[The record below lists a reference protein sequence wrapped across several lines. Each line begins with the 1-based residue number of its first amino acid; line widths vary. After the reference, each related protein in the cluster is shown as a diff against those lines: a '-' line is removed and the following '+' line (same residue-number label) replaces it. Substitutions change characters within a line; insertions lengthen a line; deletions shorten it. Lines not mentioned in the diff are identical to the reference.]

1 MVLASCLVAPLL
13 AAPHRFRVHSNSTL
27 TIQSIAQGPDGF
39 LWLAATDGLYRFDGF
54 RYDKIPDFPFSDARF
69 VAFTPDGS
77 LWVASSEGLVRRK
90 DQFDV
95 LLRDPVLHMVAL
107 PDEVIVKLT
116 LRDNVRIRLDG
127 SMEKY
132 AMYARRDLTADAD
145 GRLWF
150 VVAGAPMAVWSVE
163 PDDPASLQKAL
174 PLPKGDFV
182 QSVRDSAGRIWVAN
196 STEAIGLQEGRQ
208 VFSFR
213 RRPSLQA
220 SRASPLLMGRNGQL
234 WFLGYT
240 IHGTSPPVVFRERQA
255 YDHLDLTA
263 GFEDDRGRLWIAVQG
278 RGLVEWIP
286 DPNWERW
293 FAEDLEDEPAQ
304 QVLLTENGE
313 RLVATRRNLHRL
325 DPATREWVRTSKGD
339 HEYISLIS
347 LPEGGFLAAVRGLGL
362 ARLSPAGDVLQ
373 RLENPL
379 PNDDY
384 RRIQR
389 DGLGRLWV
397 GHSRGVVRIENSERL
412 YRPRKVDLPESDWL
426 ANVGLQLGADGRLW
440 AAYEDGIAW
449 LDDEDHWHNL
459 AADRPLKGVFSLA
472 PAGPRIEGDIWVSSL
487 GENQWIGHTG
497 GRVSRLQRSGNRW
510 VVQDLGVAEGFGPPN
525 TRFLARDTRGWIWRG
540 TTDGVYVSD
549 GRNVSPQDWLHLHFQ
564 NGLASESAHQFGFFE
579 DHDGSVWISGEQG
592 VTHLK
597 PESSWFE
604 APGEGR
610 APRVT
615 RLEADGQDFLQPE
628 QTEADLSSAPGILRI
643 DVGSLD
649 APSFRDY
656 PFRYRLLPAFSD
668 WLSSADGTLVFRN
681 LPAGAYTLEVAYAG
695 SGTSPTLSFTLR
707 LAGPARRLSWLWLLA
722 LPGAGGVLVFL
733 SRRSPLFQR
742 AGYRLSK
749 AKFVWRRWLRDRN
762 RDRPRD
768 EISLATDR
776 TGTTIYSRYRVIQ
789 PVSRGGFSMVYEAR
803 DLQNGNARVAVKIL
817 TAVSGRDGWVRERF
831 VQEVAALRSIEC
843 AAVVSILDSWISP
856 GGEPILVMPFLD
868 GPTLRAALQS
878 GPFHPGRAAKI
889 VRRLGSALALVH
901 RRGIVHRDF
910 KPENIILLNPATNR
924 EEPVLIDFG
933 AAGLRGAEDELA
945 ATTLL
950 AGSFHYL
957 SPERLTGH
965 YSPATDVY
973 AFGVTTLEMVTGKR
987 LADLTAMFSDDQFA
1001 DELTRTLIPVVG
1013 SGASLLACRLA
1024 RAYDPDP
1031 RRRPADVESWA
1042 KEVSASLDSPPAP

>member
-1 MVLASCLVAPLL
+1 
-13 AAPHRFRVHSNSTL
+13 
-27 TIQSIAQGPDGF
+27 
-39 LWLAATDGLYRFDGF
+39 
-54 RYDKIPDFPFSDARF
+54 
-69 VAFTPDGS
+69 
-77 LWVASSEGLVRRK
+77 
-90 DQFDV
+90 
-95 LLRDPVLHMVAL
+95 
-107 PDEVIVKLT
+107 
-116 LRDNVRIRLDG
+116 
-127 SMEKY
+127 
-132 AMYARRDLTADAD
+132 MYARRDLTADAD

-150 VVAGAPMAVWSVE
+150 VVAGTPMTAWSVD
-163 PDDPASLQKAL
+163 PDDPQSIQKNLL
-174 PLPKGDFV
+174 PGGDFV
-182 QSVRDSAGRIWVAN
+182 QSVRDSAGRIWAAN
-196 STEAIGLQEGRQ
+196 AVGAIGLKDGRE
-208 VFSFR
+208 VFSFQR
-213 RRPSLQA
+213 RRSLHK

-234 WFLGYT
+234 WFLGET
-240 IHGTSPPVVFRERQA
+240 IHGTSPPIAFREREA
-255 YDHLDLTA
+255 YDHLDVTA
-263 GFEDDRGRLWIAVQG
+263 GFEDDRGRFWVAVQG
-278 RGLVEWIP
+278 RGLIEWIP

-293 FAEDLEDEPAQ
+293 FAEDLGDEPAQ
-304 QVLLTENGE
+304 QVLMTEKSE
-313 RLVATRRNLHRL
+313 RLVATLRHLYRL
-325 DPATREWVRTSKGD
+325 DPATREWVRISKGD
-339 HEYISLIS
+339 HEYLSLIS

-362 ARLSPAGDVLQ
+362 ARLSSSGDVVEPLD
-373 RLENPL
+373 NPL

-397 GHSRGVVRIENSERL
+397 GHSRGLVRIESSGRL
-412 YRPRKVDLPESDWL
+412 YQPRRVDLPESDWL

-449 LDDEDHWHNL
+449 LDDEDHWHSV
-459 AADRPLKGVFSLA
+459 ATDHPLQGVFSLA
-472 PAGPRIEGDIWVSSL
+472 PADPRRDGDIWTSSL

-497 GRVSRLQRSGNRW
+497 GRLSRLRRSGDQWN
-510 VVQDLGVAEGFGPPN
+510 VEELGVKEGFGPPN
-525 TRFLARDTRGWIWRG
+525 TRFLAGDSRGWIWRG

-549 GRNVSPQDWLHLHFQ
+549 GRNVSPQDWLHIHFDT
-564 NGLASESAHQFGFFE
+564 GLASESAHPFGFFE
-579 DHDGSVWISGEQG
+579 DDGGSVWISGEQG
-592 VTHLK
+592 VTHLN
-597 PESSWFE
+597 PEPSWFE
-604 APGEGR
+604 APRSGR
-610 APRVT
+610 VPRVT
-615 RLEADGQDFLQPE
+615 RLEADGQVFLEPE
-628 QTEADLSSAPGILRI
+628 QAGANLNSAPRTLRI

-668 WLSSADGTLVFRN
+668 WRASADGTLVFRN
-681 LPAGAYTLEVAYAG
+681 LPADAYTLEVAYAG
-695 SGTSPTLSFTLR
+695 SGTSPTLSFALHLTD
-707 LAGPARRLSWLWLLA
+707 PARRLSWLWLLA
-722 LPGAGGVLVFL
+722 LAGAGGLLVFL
-733 SRRSPLFQR
+733 NRRSPSLKR

-762 RDRPRD
+762 GDRSRDG
-768 EISLATDR
+768 ISLAAER
-776 TGTTIYSRYRVIQ
+776 TGTTIYSRYRIIQ

-817 TAVSGRDGWVRERF
+817 TFVSGRDGWVRERF

-868 GPTLRAALQS
+868 GPTLRAALQA
-878 GPFHPGRAAKI
+878 GPFHSGRAAKI

-973 AFGVTTLEMVTGKR
+973 AFGVTILEMVTGKR

-1013 SGASLLACRLA
+1013 SGAALLACRLA

-1031 RRRPADVESWA
+1031 RRRPADVECWA
-1042 KEVSASLDSPPAP
+1042 KEVSASLDSPAAP